1 MSGRFNAFSFVDR
14 ITELES
20 GKHAKG
26 RFLVPADLP
35 RFPPSL
41 VAEAAGQ
48 LAAWNAMAHLGFQ
61 VRPVAGLCAEI
72 RFGEEPRP
80 GQTLDLE
87 IVIETC
93 DPDAVSYSGWADA
106 DGVRVMELDHSVG
119 PMLPMEEFDSPEAV
133 RERFELLCGEGAA
146 SGRFKGVA
154 EPNIEIVEQV
164 PEERVR
170 ATLQLPKEAEF
181 FSDHFPRRP
190 VFPATLLLDAQIALG
205 LKLVAGSKRWPP
217 GARLV
222 ATRVPDMK
230 MRSFIPPGVVVEL
243 GVDLAPPTG
252 EAIAL
257 ATTRARVNG
266 KPVGSGRLEIVAAN
280 GQIAIGSRRSP

>member
-26 RFLVPADLP
+26 RFLVPVNVP
-35 RFPPSL
+35 RFPVSL
-41 VAEAAGQ
+41 LAEAAGQ

-72 RFGEEPRP
+72 RFGEEARP
-80 GQTLDLE
+80 GQTLDATGLVHE
-87 IVIETC
+87 
-93 DPDAVSYSGWADA
+93 AYLRAGGSQGGRW
-106 DGVRVMELDHSVG
+106 G
-119 PMLPMEEFDSPEAV
+119 PGHGTGSQCGTLLPMEDSIRRRQCGSGSSFFA
-133 RERFELLCGEGAA
+133 ERAP
-146 SGRFKGVA
+146 SGRFRRRRGL
-154 EPNIEIVEQV
+154 IEIIEQV

-170 ATLQLPKEAEF
+170 ATLRLPKEAEF

-230 MRSFIPPGVVVEL
+230 MRSFIAPGEVMEL
-243 GVDLAPPTG
+243 GVDLEPPTG

-266 KPVGSGRLEIVAAN
+266 KLVGSGRLEIVAAN
-280 GQIAIGSRRSP
+280 GPLAIGSRRSRCTA